1 MAGSVIYRSV
11 VLKVERGR
19 RFIKEETE
27 NQLTEWKEVG
37 ERGLLL
43 YLYSKVFPGMVY
55 FYNVTYR
62 LYKHVVSK
70 RVSSWRM

>member
-11 VLKVERGR
+11 VLKVEREGDSLR
-19 RFIKEETE
+19 KETE
-27 NQLTEWKEVG
+27 NQLTEWKEAEKG
-37 ERGLLL
+37 AFTFI
-43 YLYSKVFPGMVY
+43 YNSKVFPGMVY